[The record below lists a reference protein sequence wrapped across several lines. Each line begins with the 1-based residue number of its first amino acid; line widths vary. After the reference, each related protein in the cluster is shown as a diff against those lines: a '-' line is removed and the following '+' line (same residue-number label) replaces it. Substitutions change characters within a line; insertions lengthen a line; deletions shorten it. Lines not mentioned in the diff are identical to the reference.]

1 MITIPEATI
10 YKEKRMVKHVENV
23 LKLVNLG
30 KGLHK
35 FFATTLAILKFEII

>member
-10 YKEKRMVKHVENV
+10 SKEKRMVKHVENV

-30 KGLHK
+30 KGLQK
-35 FFATTLAILKFEII
+35 FFATTHAILKFEII